1 LRNEPGGGAIPT
13 YELTGLRA
21 PKNQKFL
28 SPSSRHLLWA
38 GLQAVEHSGWRRETL
53 TPDRTAV
60 FAASGQAGLEPS
72 FIFPGFKVAQDAQ
85 GVADWAAIGGPPSR
99 LIDPYFSLRALAN
112 SGLALLAMDIG
123 ARGPTNNFVQSDTA
137 GAQALDAAIGSL
149 ADGLCDVALCGTFES
164 LVTPANELNYRR
176 MGLIS
181 ASGRMRPFDREAD
194 GLVLGEGGA
203 ALVLER
209 RADAESRGAVI
220 LAGISVNDERP
231 ADFMVAA
238 GHGVPRMD
246 IEEATTIDP
255 AVPCTAFKGAT
266 GYLGAATALVE
277 VVLTIAALRRRVIPP
292 VVGLSE
298 PAEGIALRLVRGDA
312 GMVPVVAR
320 CLSRSWMGER
330 AAITVVAG

>member
-1 LRNEPGGGAIPT
+1 M
-13 YELTGLRA
+13 TGLRA

-28 SPSSRHLLWA
+28 SPASRHLLWA
-38 GLQAVEHSGWRRETL
+38 GLQALEQSGWRRETL
-53 TPDRTAV
+53 TPDRTGV

-72 FIFPGFKVAQDAQ
+72 FMFPGFNVARDAD

-137 GAQALDAAIGSL
+137 GAQAVDAAIGSL
-149 ADGLCDVALCGTFES
+149 AGGLCDVAVCGTFES

-176 MGLIS
+176 MGLVS
-181 ASGRMRPFDREAD
+181 AGGRMRPFDREAD

-203 ALVLER
+203 ALVMER
-209 RADAESRGAVI
+209 RVDAESRGAEI
-220 LAGISVNDERP
+220 LAGISVSDDRP
-231 ADFMVAA
+231 PDFVVAA
-238 GHGVPRMD
+238 GHAVTRMD
-246 IEEATTIDP
+246 LEEAGGIGP
-255 AVPCTAFKGAT
+255 ALPCTAFKGAT

-277 VVLTIAALRRRVIPP
+277 VVLTIAALRRRVVPP

-298 PAEGIALRLVRGDA
+298 PAEGIALQLMRGESEL
-312 GMVPVVAR
+312 VPVVGR